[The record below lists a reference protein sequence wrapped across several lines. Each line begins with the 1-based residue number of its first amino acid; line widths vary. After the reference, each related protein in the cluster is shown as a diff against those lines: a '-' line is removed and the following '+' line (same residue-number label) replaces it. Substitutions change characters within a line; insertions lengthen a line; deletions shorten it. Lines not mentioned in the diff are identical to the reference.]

1 MASNFTVKPPA
12 WFWVVAV
19 LLLLWEL
26 MGVYACIQQ
35 FRLGADA
42 MGPSTDY
49 DRKLFAA
56 MPAWYNWVYAL
67 AVGTGALGAAA
78 MLARKALAKPLY
90 IVSTIAVI
98 VQFGW
103 LFVSTD
109 IIAAKG
115 VWVTYF
121 PAFILVLS
129 LFAVWLSDMGIKR
142 GWLR

>member
-26 MGVYACIQQ
+26 IGVYACVQQ

-42 MGPSTDY
+42 MGPATDY
-49 DRKLFAA
+49 DRKLFAT
-56 MPAWYNWVYAL
+56 MPVWYNWVYAL
-67 AVGTGALGAAA
+67 AVGTGALGAIA

-90 IVSTIAVI
+90 IVSTIAVV

-121 PAFILVLS
+121 PAFIVVLS
-129 LFAVWLSDMGIKR
+129 LFAVWLADKGIKR
-142 GWLR
+142 GWLS